1 LRNLLLGGIAA
12 IAFSGTAMA
21 GPSIPPTTCSNS
33 DLSLTIGTTVY
44 NPVKCLPNILSTPLN
59 PSNVVSEMNTAFG
72 FTTPA
77 TAFKL
82 ATNWSNTTNA
92 GTVDG
97 IDYSITASAVTQ
109 GSFTVTWADHNPA
122 GALTL
127 PIVTDFLV
135 GLDGGSTG
143 DGYLFDNIILP
154 VTPNSGTGTFTI
166 SFLNHGNQTPNL
178 SGITLAVGDDA
189 DCGPTNGCTPVT
201 RTVPEPTTIAVLGV
215 GLLGLG
221 FIRRRAS

>member
-12 IAFSGTAMA
+12 IAFSGTALA
-21 GPSIPPTTCSNS
+21 GQIPSSSCSNS
-33 DLSLTIGTTVY
+33 DLSLTIGTTIY
-44 NPVKCLPNILSTPLN
+44 TPVKCLPNILSTPLN
-59 PSNVVSEMNTAFG
+59 PSNIVSEMNTAFG

-82 ATNWSNTTNA
+82 ATNWSNTTNP

-97 IDYSITASAVTQ
+97 IDYSITASAVTK
-109 GSFTVTWADHNPA
+109 GTFTVTWADHNPS
-122 GALTL
+122 GSLTL

-143 DGYLFDNIILP
+143 DGYEFTNVILP
-154 VTPNSGTGTFTI
+154 ITPNSGTGTFTI
-166 SFLNHGNQTPNL
+166 SFLNGGNQTPGL
-178 SGITLAVGDDA
+178 SGITLAVGDDVA
-189 DCGPTNGCTPVT
+189 CGRTNGCDPTT
-201 RTVPEPTTIAVLGV
+201 RSVPEPATIAVLGT

-221 FIRRRAS
+221 FIRRRAN